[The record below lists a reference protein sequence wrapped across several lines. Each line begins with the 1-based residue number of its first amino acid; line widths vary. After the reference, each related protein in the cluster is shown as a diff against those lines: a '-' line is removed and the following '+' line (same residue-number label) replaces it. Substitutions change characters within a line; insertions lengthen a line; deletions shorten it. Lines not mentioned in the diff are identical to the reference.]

1 MEDLKSFRVRVED
14 AWTVPLGDYQMHIPP
29 PPAGGVML
37 AFILNLVKG
46 TLGTLGV
53 NTFSKCFKSSQATAI
68 STI

>member
-14 AWTVPLGDYQMHIPP
+14 AWTVPLGDYQMDIPP

-46 TLGTLGV
+46 TLGV